1 MAFLSRNASFLK
13 LRDLLDEVDRRYR
26 MAKDG
31 HEFDFATEIKPFL
44 DENKVLVAQIESMAT
59 DFRFN
64 TATREKMV
72 DEFME
77 LLMACHEK
85 RFSVKLY
92 KEKYKFVNMW
102 LAHAAREGLIE

>member
-1 MAFLSRNASFLK
+1 MSRNASFK
-13 LRDLLDEVDRRYR
+13 ELRDLLDAVDRRYH

-31 HEFDFATEIKPFL
+31 YQFDFTTEISPFL
-44 DENKVLVAQIESMAT
+44 DENKERVAQIGTIDT

-64 TATREKMV
+64 PVTRQKMV
-72 DEFME
+72 EEFME

-92 KEKYKFVNMW
+92 KEKYKFINMW
-102 LAHAAREGLIE
+102 LAHVEREGLIE